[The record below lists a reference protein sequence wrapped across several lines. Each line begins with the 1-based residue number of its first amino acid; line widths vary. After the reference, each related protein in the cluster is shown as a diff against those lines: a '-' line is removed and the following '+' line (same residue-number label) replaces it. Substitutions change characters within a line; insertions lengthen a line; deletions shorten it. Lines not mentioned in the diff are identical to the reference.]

1 MNIENNVLGWLAIF
15 LVVFHRTFLYAFINF
30 KVIGRSCLIPVS
42 IHCRRPIEERVVHA
56 LGKAWHVEVIVAT
69 RWNIL
74 THFEIISKV
83 LYSSVREFYWKLSV
97 LKKKSKNF
105 VFHKRIVWI
114 PAFCLCQMWAAIFWN
129 SPLWEERAGLLWDS
143 LPSGLYPKW
152 TVCEGSLI
160 REVENDILSY
170 YCFHTVHV
178 SVYIKGSVIEIPYR
192 HTVDLLWLK

>member
-1 MNIENNVLGWLAIF
+1 MNIENNVLGWLAI
-15 LVVFHRTFLYAFINF
+15 FLYAFINF
-30 KVIGRSCLIPVS
+30 KVIGRSCLIPIS

-83 LYSSVREFYWKLSV
+83 LYSSVKEFYWKLSF
-97 LKKKSKNF
+97 LKKKSKIF

-129 SPLWEERAGLLWDS
+129 SSLREERAGLLWDS
-143 LPSGLYPKW
+143 LPSGLFPNW

-192 HTVDLLWLK
+192 HTVHLLWLK